1 MSVRPISTLREFT
14 AGAGTTGRFHSLPA
28 LAEAGFP
35 HLGRLPVSLRIM
47 LESLLRNRDGKRI
60 SDEHIQRLAGWQPQA
75 DREDEIPFVVARIVL
90 QDFTG
95 VPLLADLAAMRGVA
109 GRFGQDPAQIE
120 PLVPV
125 DLVVDHSVQVDHF
138 REGDALDL
146 NMRLEFRRNVERYR
160 FIKWGQQAFH
170 NVRVVPPGIG
180 IVHQVNLE
188 HLARGVI
195 RRGDLL

>member
-1 MSVRPISTLREFT
+1 MSARPFSTLREFT
-14 AGAGTTGRFHSLPA
+14 ASAGTTGRFHSLPA

-47 LESLLRNRDGKRI
+47 LESLLRNRDGQRI
-60 SDEHIQRLAGWQPQA
+60 SDEHIQRLAGWQPRA

-138 REGDALDL
+138 REPNALDL
-146 NMRLEFRRNVERYR
+146 NMRLEFRPQRRALPLHQMGHAGLRHLPRGAAGHRHRASGEPGIPGPR
-160 FIKWGQQAFH
+160 GD
-170 NVRVVPPGIG
+170 PPG
-180 IVHQVNLE
+180 
-188 HLARGVI
+188 
-195 RRGDLL
+195 